1 MKKITLYLT
10 ETEYDEFYEKNE
22 RYFTHFKTLTE
33 TVKKKPD
40 IKLERA
46 KEYLETALQYW
57 PLDSGLAIGMARGFS
72 YGTVSAS
79 TIKRA
84 AKALGVVSTVKGFGK
99 DRSAVWALP
108 RHVKNPAGAGFE
120 SQGA

>member
-1 MKKITLYLT
+1 MQKITLYLT

-22 RYFTHFKTLTE
+22 HYFTHFKALTE

-40 IKLERA
+40 LKLEHA
-46 KEYLETALQYW
+46 KKCLEMALQYW
-57 PLDSGLAIGMARGFS
+57 PLNSGLAIGMARGLS
-72 YGTVSAS
+72 LGTVSES

-99 DRSAVWALP
+99 DRRAVWALP
-108 RHVKNPAGAGFE
+108 RHVKNPAGAGSE
-120 SQGA
+120 SHGA